1 MTAIPSKNTFSQRFI
16 SSRQLLPGEWA
27 NAITDL
33 LSSAAALTASTTQT
47 QAGALAGAQIK
58 TALAVVTTGNA
69 NDVVAL
75 PKGYVG
81 LEVTIANISA
91 NTLGVFPYTGDI
103 IFPSAANAKLD
114 QTASKNAIYKC
125 MKQTAAGVATWY
137 KVEGT

>member
-16 SSRQLLPGEWA
+16 ASRQLLPGDWA
-27 NAITDL
+27 NGITDL
-33 LSSAAALTASTTQT
+33 LSSAAALTAATTQT
-47 QAGALAGAQIK
+47 QAGALAGAQIE

-75 PKGYVG
+75 PKGYIG

-91 NTLGVFPYTGDI
+91 NTLGVFPFTGDI
-103 IFPSAANAKLD
+103 IFPSAADAKLD

-125 MKQTAAGVATWY
+125 MKETAAGVATWY